1 MSEQNGSLDDGPL
14 STHLGPELRDL
25 MERLRA
31 GTLGEDELRKTLLPA
46 VAEVMR
52 DFISASLMEFV
63 YLPEEDAER
72 DPNDGRIV
80 WFELDDV
87 EVSTGEPDTDD
98 AVLIF
103 GQPIRQLGEPVTIEL
118 EETPIE

>member
-1 MSEQNGSLDDGPL
+1 MTDQNGSLSDAPL
-14 STHLGPELRDL
+14 SAHLGPDLRAL
-25 MERLRA
+25 MEQLRA
-31 GTLGEDELRKTLLPA
+31 GSLGEADLRDRLLPA
-46 VAEVMR
+46 VAEVVR
-52 DFISASLMEFV
+52 DFISASLVEFV

-103 GQPIRQLGEPVTIEL
+103 GQPIRQIGDPVTIEL
-118 EETPIE
+118 EDAPLE

>member
-1 MSEQNGSLDDGPL
+1 MTEQNGSLDDAPL
-14 STHLGPELRDL
+14 SAHLGPDL
-25 MERLRA
+25 GALMQRLRA
-31 GTLGEDELRKTLLPA
+31 GSLGEEELRAQLLPA

-52 DFISASLMEFV
+52 DFIAASLIEFV

-72 DPNDGRIV
+72 DPNDGRII

-118 EETPIE
+118 EDAPLE